1 LPELAPPQR
10 LEQSGDLHKPK
21 RSSPIFNLSI
31 ALCFVFKRRTGKLLD
46 LIRELSARS
55 GVEMSRVES
64 ERATQMLSVPERI
77 VSRKKREKMRS
88 DGTIVSPRFQQPLEW
103 LGARL
108 RRSGESS
115 LLVVDAVTRPRAL
128 ESHATTMENYISRS
142 IKARVIRP
150 KKKSVFHDETAN
162 WCGPRGS
169 DKCDLSAISSGKI
182 IISTAAQ
189 W

>member
-1 LPELAPPQR
+1 MAEAASVIDGRDLPELAPPQR

-21 RSSPIFNLSI
+21 RSSPVFNLSI
-31 ALCFVFKRRTGKLLD
+31 ALCFVFKLRTGKLLD

-64 ERATQMLSVPERI
+64 SLNEPLRCFLC
-77 VSRKKREKMRS
+77 RKELCHEKREKMRS

-128 ESHATTMENYISRS
+128 ESHATTMENNISRS

-150 KKKSVFHDETAN
+150 KKVCSMTKPPIGVGRVGRTN
-162 WCGPRGS
+162 
-169 DKCDLSAISSGKI
+169 AI
-182 IISTAAQ
+182 
-189 W
+189 